1 MKKEMVSLMGGCI
14 FAVAFAEVSPEL
26 QKAYRLG
33 AESKVVYKVVDDEGN
48 VVPNAEAEVW
58 YRSYGRSW
66 DDAHWKTKTDTN
78 GVFVAQHRTNE
89 RLVVAVRKNGYYFC
103 TDDVSYFDTQR
114 NSVIDGKWQP
124 YGAEKKLVLKKVR
137 NPIALSNH
145 DELDCRRIPA
155 YGNWLGFDLERFD
168 FVAPHGGG
176 THEDVLLRF
185 SLQKEGDYRASV
197 ELSFTNQLF
206 AGVCLARKDDNSELK
221 FLYCADTNA
230 QFVTTCRYSYERESG
245 RPPVM
250 NTLDEHSYLIF
261 RTRTKVDQTG
271 CLKSANYGILAGP
284 LGFVG
289 PGGFSVGRCLFNK
302 IENDNNLE
310 WMRHE

>member
-1 MKKEMVSLMGGCI
+1 MKKEMVSLMGGCV
-14 FAVAFAEVSPEL
+14 FAIAFAEVSPEL

-124 YGAEKKLVLKKVR
+124 YGAEKKLVLKKVK

-155 YGNWLGFDLERFD
+155 YGNWLGFDLYAFFD
-168 FVAPHGGG
+168 MYCSIYWHY
-176 THEDVLLRF
+176 LL
-185 SLQKEGDYRASV
+185 L
-197 ELSFTNQLF
+197 T
-206 AGVCLARKDDNSELK
+206 
-221 FLYCADTNA
+221 
-230 QFVTTCRYSYERESG
+230 
-245 RPPVM
+245 
-250 NTLDEHSYLIF
+250 I
-261 RTRTKVDQTG
+261 
-271 CLKSANYGILAGP
+271 
-284 LGFVG
+284 
-289 PGGFSVGRCLFNK
+289 
-302 IENDNNLE
+302 
-310 WMRHE
+310 